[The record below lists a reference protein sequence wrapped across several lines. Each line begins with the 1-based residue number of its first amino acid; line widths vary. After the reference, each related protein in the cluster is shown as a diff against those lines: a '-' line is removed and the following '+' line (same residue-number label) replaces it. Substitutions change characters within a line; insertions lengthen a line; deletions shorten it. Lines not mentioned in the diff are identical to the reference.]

1 MLICVALATVL
12 LVAPTAGHRIL
23 FRRQQKEFI
32 VTIANRLSLVG
43 LLLLAFAMCGAIA
56 LISDFLFGAHDGGG
70 QHRRD
75 GGRLPGLLVPGACGA
90 KAEPARRA
98 ERRGGNQRMKASSS
112 VHRSVRDM
120 TCPPGCSTDGIA
132 EEAPAV
138 PRSRSWTP
146 WRWSTRF
153 VRRLVLDSSR
163 FHSKWGN
170 RIFDLSYKLITDVRP
185 TRWFAAR
192 LTQWLAARPIRR
204 AVLERA
210 PDVVVSTYPGST
222 EVLGDLRA
230 KGRIDVP
237 VVSAITDLAA
247 LRFWAHPGV
256 DLHLITHPESAEE
269 VRRIAPGTG
278 VVCVRGLTDERFYVA
293 RDQGEA
299 RRDLGLPAEGPVVIV
314 SGGGW
319 AVGDLEGAAEEA
331 LEVPTAQPW
340 SASAGATTTCVSA
353 LAERFAGEPRVRLE
367 GFTDRMP
374 DWFAAADVL
383 VHSTAGLTVLEAIMR
398 GCGVVSYGWGR
409 GHVRVN
415 NERSVRF
422 GLAEVAS
429 SRDELPAALE
439 RAMAAKPAPGD
450 FFAKLPSAA
459 SEVLGLADGELGDG
473 RGARQQAGTRGD
485 RH

>member
-1 MLICVALATVL
+1 MKVLIFSASIGE
-12 LVAPTAGHRIL
+12 GHDL
-23 FRRQQKEFI
+23 
-32 VTIANRLSLVG
+32 
-43 LLLLAFAMCGAIA
+43 
-56 LISDFLFGAHDGGG
+56 
-70 QHRRD
+70 
-75 GGRLPGLLVPGACGA
+75 
-90 KAEPARRA
+90 PARVLA
-98 ERRGGNQRMKASSS
+98 
-112 VHRSVRDM
+112 
-120 TCPPGCSTDGIA
+120 DGIA

-138 PRSRSWTP
+138 EVEIVDSLALVNP
-146 WRWSTRF
+146 F

-163 FHSKWGN
+163 FHSVWGN
-170 RIFDLSYKLITDVRP
+170 RIFDLSYKLITDVQP

-269 VRRIAPGTG
+269 VHRIAPGTG

-299 RRDLGLPAEGPVVIV
+299 RHDLGLPAEGPVVIV

-331 LEVPTAQPW
+331 LEVP
-340 SASAGATTTCVSA
+340 GATVVCLCGRKDDLRER

-409 GHVRVN
+409 GHVRAN
-415 NERSVRF
+415 NAAFSRF

-459 SEVLGLADGELGDG
+459 SAVLGLADGELGDG